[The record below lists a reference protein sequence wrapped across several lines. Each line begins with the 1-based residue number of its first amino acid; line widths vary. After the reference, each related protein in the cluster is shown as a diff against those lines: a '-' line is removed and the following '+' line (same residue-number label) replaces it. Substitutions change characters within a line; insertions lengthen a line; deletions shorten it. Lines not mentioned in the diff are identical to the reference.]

1 MLIKLSDIEVGDVIL
16 IANNSQFKI
25 LKVLSLPKKQDSS
38 TYRCSQCIEHRNY
51 SLHSQYTYKVHV
63 MEENTSKHNDKIS
76 VNLYGRAVWLIKKE
90 NFI

>member
-1 MLIKLSDIEVGDVIL
+1 MLIKISDIEVGDVIL
-16 IANNSQFKI
+16 ISNHSQFKI

-38 TYRCSQCIEHRNY
+38 TYRCSQCIQHRSY
-51 SLHSQYTYKVHV
+51 GSHMQYTYKAHV
-63 MEENTSKHNDKIS
+63 MEEDTSKHNDKIS